1 MEFLLVILICLATFR
16 ITRLITRDK
25 LPLIDLPREAFVQ
38 RWGAYQDTQRVR
50 VADTWRWWRYFWAGE
65 FESVDGKHQTNL
77 VMKSLAYLWECDWC
91 TSVWVGAG
99 VVYTSTIFVDV
110 PYPFLVWL
118 AASAVTG
125 LIAERESRSESSAV

>member
-16 ITRLITRDK
+16 ITRLVTRDK

-38 RWGAYQDTQRVR
+38 RWGAYEDVKRVR
-50 VADTWRWWRYFWAGE
+50 VADNWRWWRYFWAGE
-65 FESVDGKHQTNL
+65 FESVDGNHQTNL

-99 VVYTSTIFVDV
+99 VAYTSTIFVDV

-125 LIAERESRSESSAV
+125 LIAEREKQK